1 MKGAAGRTIAF
12 LAFALLPWSAMA
24 DQPVHPV
31 VDGNPVVLELFTS
44 EGCSSCPPAD
54 ALLGQLAQRH
64 DLLPLA
70 FHIDYWDSLGWKDP
84 FSAKFA
90 TARQSAYGHM
100 LDVMV
105 YTPQMVVD
113 GARDA
118 IGSDEAAVGLA
129 IEAERARPKVTLAVS
144 RDERGALK
152 VAIPAGDGAS
162 APASVY
168 EALFDV
174 THVTPVGRGE
184 NSGRTLTEFNIVRE
198 WRKIGEW
205 TGNAAEFP
213 IWLGP
218 QPPASTPARSSCRKE
233 AAVRSAAPP
242 PSGSGSPA
250 PLYRNQGGGDA
261 AAFRHQHIISATGGT
276 GIHRLQHHARGA
288 QALAQRR
295 GHELHLRALTE
306 EQQLDIA
313 LPAGGEHRH
322 QILQARIGKPDD
334 GPGEGSLR
342 EDEDGALIDLAG
354 DAKPALA
361 IALDDLSSARD
372 ERGQVQARALR
383 LRAARRRP
391 PSASSRGAG
400 GSRPGTRGSVP
411 R

>member
-1 MKGAAGRTIAF
+1 MRMKGAAGRTIAA
-12 LAFALLPWSAMA
+12 LALALLPWPAMA
-24 DQPVHPV
+24 DQPVHPM

-54 ALLGQLAQRH
+54 ALLGRLAQRH

-129 IEAERARPKVTLAVS
+129 IEAEEARPKVTLAVS

-162 APASVY
+162 APSSVY

-205 TGNAAEFP
+205 TGKATEIP
-213 IWLGP
+213 IWLGA
-218 QPPASTPARSSCRKE
+218 QPTGFDACAIILQDGSSGPIRG
-233 AAVRSAAPP
+233 AT
-242 PSGSGSPA
+242 
-250 PLYRNQGGGDA
+250 
-261 AAFRHQHIISATGGT
+261 AFR
-276 GIHRLQHHARGA
+276 
-288 QALAQRR
+288 
-295 GHELHLRALTE
+295 LR
-306 EQQLDIA
+306 
-313 LPAGGEHRH
+313 
-322 QILQARIGKPDD
+322 
-334 GPGEGSLR
+334 
-342 EDEDGALIDLAG
+342 
-354 DAKPALA
+354 
-361 IALDDLSSARD
+361 
-372 ERGQVQARALR
+372 
-383 LRAARRRP
+383 
-391 PSASSRGAG
+391 
-400 GSRPGTRGSVP
+400 
-411 R
+411 